1 MVIDF
6 SDRLRELRLE
16 KGYSQA
22 TLSQKI
28 TNLGQPLSEAAL
40 AKYESGRT
48 IPNLQVAAYLADYFG
63 VSIDYLA
70 CGEKASV
77 LSTEGLKE
85 EQIRLIMEIIGAL
98 QKQNQT
104 RYTAT
109 KTQPTQELLKKRRII
124 NAAAGREPSDLVL
137 KNATYVNVFS
147 NAKIIRDN
155 TDKGF

>member
-63 VSIDYLA
+63 ISIDYLA
-70 CGEKASV
+70 CCEKASV

-85 EQIRLIMEIIGAL
+85 EQIRLLVELSCSL
-98 QKQNQT
+98 QKQNPA
-104 RYTAT
+104 RYTST
-109 KTQPTQELLKKRRII
+109 TTQPTQDHQELVFRLIEQFLK
-124 NAAAGREPSDLVL
+124 
-137 KNATYVNVFS
+137 
-147 NAKIIRDN
+147 
-155 TDKGF
+155 

>member
-48 IPNLQVAAYLADYFG
+48 VPNLQVAAYLADYFG
-63 VSIDYLA
+63 ISIDYLA

-85 EQIRLIMEIIGAL
+85 EQIRLIVEIIGAL

-109 KTQPTQELLKKRRII
+109 KTQPTQEQQELVFRLIEQFLK
-124 NAAAGREPSDLVL
+124 
-137 KNATYVNVFS
+137 
-147 NAKIIRDN
+147 
-155 TDKGF
+155 

>member
-77 LSTEGLKE
+77 LSRRTNQTSCGTHRCVAKAKP
-85 EQIRLIMEIIGAL
+85 GAL
-98 QKQNQT
+98 
-104 RYTAT
+104 YVHEDTAY
-109 KTQPTQELLKKRRII
+109 
-124 NAAAGREPSDLVL
+124 AGTAGTGLS
-137 KNATYVNVFS
+137 VNRTIFEITARSGCVS
-147 NAKIIRDN
+147 IR
-155 TDKGF
+155 FLQLYHFFCSFAV

>member
-77 LSTEGLKE
+77 LSTEGLK
-85 EQIRLIMEIIGAL
+85 RRA
-98 QKQNQT
+98 NQT
-104 RYTAT
+104 YCGNHRCSA
-109 KTQPTQELLKKRRII
+109 KAK
-124 NAAAGREPSDLVL
+124 SD
-137 KNATYVNVFS
+137 AIY
-147 NAKIIRDN
+147 
-155 TDKGF
+155 GY

>member
-48 IPNLQVAAYLADYFG
+48 IPNLQVAAYLADY
-63 VSIDYLA
+63 LA

-85 EQIRLIMEIIGAL
+85 EQIRLLVELIGAL
-98 QKQNQT
+98 QKQNQA

-109 KTQPTQELLKKRRII
+109 KTQPTQEQQELVFRLIEQFLK
-124 NAAAGREPSDLVL
+124 
-137 KNATYVNVFS
+137 
-147 NAKIIRDN
+147 
-155 TDKGF
+155 

>member
-77 LSTEGLKE
+77 LSAEGLKE
-85 EQIRLIMEIIGAL
+85 EQIRLLVELIGDQRAVYIYRHFPSECIVQTIIL
-98 QKQNQT
+98 
-104 RYTAT
+104 R
-109 KTQPTQELLKKRRII
+109 
-124 NAAAGREPSDLVL
+124 
-137 KNATYVNVFS
+137 
-147 NAKIIRDN
+147 
-155 TDKGF
+155 

>member
-85 EQIRLIMEIIGAL
+85 EQIRLLVELIG
-98 QKQNQT
+98 QNQA
-104 RYTAT
+104 RYTST
-109 KTQPTQELLKKRRII
+109 KTQPTQKQQELVFRLIEQFLK
-124 NAAAGREPSDLVL
+124 
-137 KNATYVNVFS
+137 
-147 NAKIIRDN
+147 
-155 TDKGF
+155 

>member
-63 VSIDYLA
+63 VSIEI
-70 CGEKASV
+70 GRASC
-77 LSTEGLKE
+77 
-85 EQIRLIMEIIGAL
+85 
-98 QKQNQT
+98 
-104 RYTAT
+104 
-109 KTQPTQELLKKRRII
+109 
-124 NAAAGREPSDLVL
+124 RERV
-137 KNATYVNVFS
+137 
-147 NAKIIRDN
+147 
-155 TDKGF
+155 

>member
-85 EQIRLIMEIIGAL
+85 EQIRLLVELIGDQRTVYIDRDLPAEGIV
-98 QKQNQT
+98 QT
-104 RYTAT
+104 VI
-109 KTQPTQELLKKRRII
+109 LRRGGQI
-124 NAAAGREPSDLVL
+124 LVS
-137 KNATYVNVFS
+137 AH
-147 NAKIIRDN
+147 DMGN
-155 TDKGF
+155 TH

>member
-85 EQIRLIMEIIGAL
+85 EQIRLIGGA
-98 QKQNQT
+98 
-104 RYTAT
+104 
-109 KTQPTQELLKKRRII
+109 
-124 NAAAGREPSDLVL
+124 V
-137 KNATYVNVFS
+137 
-147 NAKIIRDN
+147 
-155 TDKGF
+155 

>member
-48 IPNLQVAAYLADYFG
+48 IPN
-63 VSIDYLA
+63 IT
-70 CGEKASV
+70 CGGIS
-77 LSTEGLKE
+77 G
-85 EQIRLIMEIIGAL
+85 
-98 QKQNQT
+98 
-104 RYTAT
+104 
-109 KTQPTQELLKKRRII
+109 RII
-124 NAAAGREPSDLVL
+124 LESQ
-137 KNATYVNVFS
+137 
-147 NAKIIRDN
+147 
-155 TDKGF
+155 

>member
-70 CGEKASV
+70 CGEKSKSDLLWKSSV
-77 LSTEGLKE
+77 LCKSKIRRD
-85 EQIRLIMEIIGAL
+85 IRLL
-98 QKQNQT
+98 RHNLRKSN
-104 RYTAT
+104 
-109 KTQPTQELLKKRRII
+109 
-124 NAAAGREPSDLVL
+124 
-137 KNATYVNVFS
+137 KNLFF
-147 NAKIIRDN
+147 D
-155 TDKGF
+155 